1 MRRHGRSADR
11 PVVIAEKVYLCF
23 SVSPPINTS
32 PKSRARCPRPF
43 CCSQD
48 YISKP
53 GPLLTTLTDPP
64 GCRVAG
70 INFPY
75 YEPKTRIFHFTGIPI
90 CKPQRWW
97 YLCQFLCLTAYSVG
111 FLIRHNVFF
120 FREKYSAG
128 LYGLQSSDND
138 WT

>member
-11 PVVIAEKVYLCF
+11 PIIIARMGIY
-23 SVSPPINTS
+23 VSRSPLRSNTS
-32 PKSRARCPRPF
+32 PKVKARCPKLF

-53 GPLLTTLTDPP
+53 GPLLILTDPP

-75 YEPKTRIFHFTGIPI
+75 YEPKIRIFHFTGIPI

-97 YLCQFLCLTAYSVG
+97 YLCQFLCLTPYSVG
-111 FLIRHNVFF
+111 SLIRPDVFF
-120 FREKYSAG
+120 FREKCPAG
-128 LYGLQSSDND
+128 LYGLQSSDSD
-138 WT
+138 WS